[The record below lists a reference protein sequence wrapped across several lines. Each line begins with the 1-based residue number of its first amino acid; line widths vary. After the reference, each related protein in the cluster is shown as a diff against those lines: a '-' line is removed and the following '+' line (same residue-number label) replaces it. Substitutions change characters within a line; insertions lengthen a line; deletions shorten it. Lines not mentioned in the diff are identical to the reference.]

1 MQRNNKGKMDISG
14 CSGITHS
21 LACQMKEFLTTSDQV
36 VSRKS
41 LNRKMSSGKSK
52 LAEIYEKTGAGE
64 ARRRKPTVEEQERGP
79 TNLN

>member
-1 MQRNNKGKMDISG
+1 M
-14 CSGITHS
+14 
-21 LACQMKEFLTTSDQV
+21 
-36 VSRKS
+36 SRKS

-52 LAEIYEKTGAGE
+52 LAEIHEKTGEGE